1 MSPLK
6 DDLVWKLLEESVK
19 KVKGD
24 IEKHSTRNMGG
35 GASVFSAAPNQS
47 TKRKRQDNSIQE
59 REVHIKRLQK
69 ESPSAEDELTK
80 GLVFNYLK
88 LRLPTLQEEFKTNF
102 TFTPTQLHLEEVITV
117 LKSSAPTFK
126 GPVKP
131 RLDRVEKTD
140 SEDSLTKG
148 LVYNYLQKTTANLA
162 EEFKPLFSNIMHTQ
176 LQLAEVLEYFEMT
189 KDCRSG
195 RTKLKSSGRSTVIKG
210 STGGRRNRP
219 TGFNIR
225 RFSLAEDEVIRE
237 VMTNTKGK
245 IDFNALAKRLDR
257 GFRSIQNRIES
268 LKLNGGIHK
277 YKNYSLSEDYLILD
291 TLIIPRLKQEKLS
304 RIVLSNCHYEKLAM
318 ELKRR
323 LHSVRNRWQGS
334 IQPCLLKHYAGTLN
348 LEVEKMLA
356 NHIADTYTDFS
367 EINWPT
373 VAALPDFA
381 GHTEHSLKN
390 MYFQVLMKST
400 KKALE
405 RNNHVTLAEIAKH
418 TMENKPAWKVNKDK
432 WQQPLISYFQKRIN
446 EMGIR
451 DFL

>member
-59 REVHIKRLQK
+59 REVHIKRLLK

-102 TFTPTQLHLEEVITV
+102 TFTPTQLHLEEVMTV

-126 GPVKP
+126 GSVKP
-131 RLDRVEKTD
+131 RLDRVEKTG

-148 LVYNYLQKTTANLA
+148 LVYNYLQKTKANLA
-162 EEFKPLFSNIMHTQ
+162 EEFKPLFSNITHTQ

-189 KDCRSG
+189 KDCRCG

-245 IDFNALAKRLDR
+245 IDFN
-257 GFRSIQNRIES
+257 
-268 LKLNGGIHK
+268 
-277 YKNYSLSEDYLILD
+277 
-291 TLIIPRLKQEKLS
+291 
-304 RIVLSNCHYEKLAM
+304 V
-318 ELKRR
+318 EL
-323 LHSVRNRWQGS
+323 
-334 IQPCLLKHYAGTLN
+334 T
-348 LEVEKMLA
+348 
-356 NHIADTYTDFS
+356 
-367 EINWPT
+367 
-373 VAALPDFA
+373 
-381 GHTEHSLKN
+381 
-390 MYFQVLMKST
+390 
-400 KKALE
+400 
-405 RNNHVTLAEIAKH
+405 
-418 TMENKPAWKVNKDK
+418 
-432 WQQPLISYFQKRIN
+432 
-446 EMGIR
+446 IR
-451 DFL
+451 CIMW